1 MAEFAPPGT
10 KYNPAKLGPFPEG
23 MNNKQPRHAVPDG
36 FAANIVNADVTDSGI
51 LRRRAG
57 YARKIVGTNITA
69 AWESGDTVYYVDSG
83 NLYRAKPDI
92 NGNLSAAVVPNSA
105 GALLSRGAVF
115 VDVAGQPVLGD
126 TFGLF
131 SISDSGLERFTH
143 NAPGIASV
151 SAAAGNK
158 AFLVA
163 VTGALPNSET
173 QPSRIERVVGDFP
186 LTVNL
191 AAGYGYPVNVYV
203 SKPDGAML
211 YWRAKTSST
220 PVVLNSS
227 DIEKRQLM
235 TGHMMP
241 TPSGSIMRYAFGRLF
256 SVVGPTVFYS
266 LPYYPSVCSAVGGFI
281 PFAHN
286 VTVFETLDAGFVVG
300 TDREI
305 GLITGKSPDVWEY
318 RTLVNYGAVRGTSL
332 VYRDGTVFV
341 MTEQGQ
347 ASVSRAGEFTNLH
360 EGKVIVGLATAGASG
375 AIKDDGLDRVVT
387 ALTNSES
394 SRAEASTF
402 MEFEVIRKE
411 VVL

>member
-23 MNNKQPRHAVPDG
+23 MNNKQPRHALPDG
-36 FAANIVNADVTDSGI
+36 FAANIVNADVTDSGL

-57 YARKIVGTNITA
+57 YARQIVGTNITA

-92 NGNLSAAVVPNSA
+92 NGNLSASIVPNSA

-131 SISDSGLERFTH
+131 SIGDSGLERFTH
-143 NAPGIASV
+143 NAPGIASL
-151 SAAAGNK
+151 SAAAGSS

-163 VTGALPNSET
+163 VTGALPKSET
-173 QPSRIERVVGDFP
+173 QPSRIERVVGNFP
-186 LTVNL
+186 ITVNL
-191 AAGYGYPVNVYV
+191 AAYDYPVNVYI
-203 SKPDGAML
+203 SRPDGTVL
-211 YWRAKTSST
+211 YWRTQTSGGS
-220 PVVLNSS
+220 VVVNSS
-227 DIEKRQLM
+227 DTEKRQLM
-235 TGHMMP
+235 TEHLIP
-241 TPSGSIMRYAFGRLF
+241 TPAGSIMRYAFGRLF
-256 SVVGPTVFYS
+256 SVVGPTVFHS
-266 LPYYPSVCSAVGGFI
+266 LPHYPSVCSAVGGFI
-281 PFAHN
+281 PFAHD
-286 VTVFETLDAGFVVG
+286 VTVFEPLDVGFLVG
-300 TDREI
+300 TANEI
-305 GLITGKSPDVWEY
+305 GLILGRSPDEWEY
-318 RTLVNYGAVRGTSL
+318 RTLANYGAVRGTSL
-332 VYRDGTVFV
+332 VNRDGTVFV

-347 ASVSRAGEFTNLH
+347 ASVSRAGEFTNRH
-360 EGKVIVGLATAGASG
+360 EGKVVVGLATAGASG
-375 AIKDDGLDRVVT
+375 VVNDDGLDRVVT

-411 VVL
+411 VVI